1 MEFRYELSPIQYD
14 LSSFRHI
21 LITYRKSF
29 MRKPSKPGAGRAR
42 KDAENGSKPNE
53 MMAAV
58 AAVTLI
64 IGGIGAFLIW
74 NAMQP
79 KRTPIEMLVGVDV
92 TTSVGQ
98 KQRQKC
104 FGVFDTVIDSALP
117 QQTHLRFWT
126 YDVNSR
132 EQAAVET
139 HKSRD
144 LWDMEDKMIST
155 SRSDTK
161 GTFQNNV
168 MKDMILAVKEA
179 GKMGKNC
186 ACMLLTDGEDTD
198 PKATDREVAELASL
212 PNVRAVWFE
221 GVNGENG
228 TRSNLE
234 RRLKPILGD
243 KLIMTSEND
252 SQTGLDQF
260 QKLIDRK

>member
-1 MEFRYELSPIQYD
+1 MRNSSPH
-14 LSSFRHI
+14 R
-21 LITYRKSF
+21 
-29 MRKPSKPGAGRAR
+29 AGRAQ
-42 KDAENGSKPNE
+42 KKSDSASKPNE

-58 AAVTLI
+58 AAITLI
-64 IGGIGAFLIW
+64 IGGIAAFFIW
-74 NAMQP
+74 NALQP
-79 KRTPIEMLVGVDV
+79 KRTPVEMLVGVDV

-104 FGVFDTVIDSALP
+104 FGVFDTVVDSALP

-144 LWDMEDKMIST
+144 LWDMEDKMIAT
-155 SRSDTK
+155 YRSDTK
-161 GTFQNNV
+161 GTYPNNV
-168 MKDMILAVKEA
+168 MTDMILAVKEA
-179 GKMGKNC
+179 GKKGRNC
-186 ACMLLTDGEDTD
+186 ACMLLTDGEDTN
-198 PKATDREVAELASL
+198 PKATELAAAELASL
-212 PNVRAVWFE
+212 PNVKAVWYE
-221 GVNGENG
+221 GVDSRGG
-228 TRSNLE
+228 TRSDLE

-243 KLIMTSEND
+243 KLILTSEND